1 MKGKK
6 LLSFFPSF
14 FKTEPMRFS
23 LLLLGLLFVGL
34 LSAQVTLRQ
43 QTDTEKTTTLKAGGD
58 VRLVMLMEGPS
69 FTEAQREMR
78 GKVSGVNRGLFQFQW
93 ETEAKEYTLTTGM
106 KKAELF
112 DYRDMPNLTPMG
124 VDLGEVETI
133 YYRSPKAPR
142 WQRFGKYLMWAG
154 LINAVV
160 VAPIVSANFGEDT
173 FNTNR
178 YGQWAGLSL
187 AASGIGVTIMLTNG
201 YKAFPTKESGRTK
214 AGQPLWM
221 L

>member
-1 MKGKK
+1 MKDQA
-6 LLSFFPSF
+6 
-14 FKTEPMRFS
+14 MRLS
-23 LLLLGLLFVGL
+23 LLLMGLLLSGL
-34 LSAQVTLRQ
+34 VSAQVTLRQ
-43 QTDTEKTTTLKAGGD
+43 QADTEKTATLKAGGD

-78 GKVSGVNRGLFQFQW
+78 GKVTGVNRGLFQLQW
-93 ETEAKEYTLTTGM
+93 ETEAKDYTLTTGM
-106 KKAELF
+106 KKSERI
-112 DYRDMPNLTPMG
+112 DYSAMPSLTPMG

-133 YYRSPKAPR
+133 YYRGPKAPR

-154 LINAVV
+154 LVNALVI
-160 VAPIVSANFGEDT
+160 APVVSADFGEDT
-173 FNTNR
+173 FNTTR
-178 YGQWAGLSL
+178 YSQWAGFSL

-201 YKAFPTKESGRTK
+201 YKVFPTKESGRTK

>member
-1 MKGKK
+1 
-6 LLSFFPSF
+6 
-14 FKTEPMRFS
+14 MRLS
-23 LLLLGLLFVGL
+23 LLLMGVLFASL

-43 QTDTEKTTTLKAGGD
+43 QADTAKTTTLKAGGD

-78 GKVSGVNRGLFQFQW
+78 GKVTGTNRGLFQFQW

-112 DYRDMPNLTPMG
+112 DYSAMPNLTPMG

-133 YYRSPKAPR
+133 YYRGPKAPR
-142 WQRFGKYLMWAG
+142 WQRFGKYLTWVG
-154 LINAVV
+154 LVNALVI
-160 VAPIVSANFGEDT
+160 APIVSADFGEDS
-173 FNTNR
+173 FNTTR

-201 YKAFPTKESGRTK
+201 YKTFPTKESGRKKT
-214 AGQPLWM
+214 GQPLWM